1 MAILQQKSVKPSLC
15 HIILL
20 LADTVIQF
28 SLLYKTEKQQI
39 NLMEIPLGMED
50 SLAKNL
56 DELLFFSEA
65 LLLFQVP
72 L

>member
-1 MAILQQKSVKPSLC
+1 MAILKQKSVKSSLC

-39 NLMEIPLGMED
+39 NLMEIPLGIED

-65 LLLFQVP
+65 LLLFQVS